1 MAKTNCWDILQ
12 CGRSHDCPAAKTGEG
27 YGMNNGTNRGR
38 FCWAVA
44 GTLCHNEVQG
54 VYKDK
59 IKRCVTTCEVYKR
72 IKEEEGGDFAM
83 H

>member
-1 MAKTNCWDILQ
+1 
-12 CGRSHDCPAAKTGEG
+12 
-27 YGMNNGTNRGR
+27 MNDGTKRGK

-44 GTLCHNEVQG
+44 GTLCHDEVQG

-59 IKRCVTTCEVYKR
+59 IKRCVNNCEVYKR
-72 IKEEEGGDFAM
+72 VKEEDVNDFSM